1 MTAPALV
8 FLAPPPTGGD
18 HDVTTDLPAPRPAR
32 TARPAA
38 TLRMTRG
45 ARTAAAGMGVTD
57 ADVQRCLDAPDDVT
71 PDARNPSRDR
81 FRRGD
86 LVVLA
91 AADGMVLRI
100 ERRGR

>member
-8 FLAPPPTGGD
+8 FLAPPPAGGD
-18 HDVTTDLPAPRPAR
+18 HDVTAPAPRPTR
-32 TARPAA
+32 GSRPAG
-38 TLRMTRG
+38 TPRMTRG
-45 ARTAAAGMGVTD
+45 ARDAAAGMGVPD
-57 ADVQRCLDAPDDVT
+57 AEVQRCLDAPDDVT
-71 PDARNPSRDR
+71 PDARNPSRNR
-81 FRRGD
+81 FRRGG